1 MNNNQCSK
9 LKTNEWKLILKFDSI
24 FIANQ
29 TVWMDKNVA
38 IIVFA
43 FETHIYQKK
52 NYKQKNG

>member
-1 MNNNQCSK
+1 MNDNQCSK
-9 LKTNEWKLILKFDSI
+9 LKTSEWKLILKFDSI

-38 IIVFA
+38 IIVLA

-52 NYKQKNG
+52 L